1 MIKMLR
7 GSKSSSIMRWIR
19 EKFVIIDDLVHKIIP
34 SRELTVITC
43 WTNSCR
49 TLPLAYFKEET
60 LIGKGKAPE
69 PKRPK
74 RTRHVIPASIEDRL
88 VRLSTLYLL
97 DREDR
102 HEDKNNLWSDFRV
115 VGSTGNLYTV
125 KIGAIPSC
133 DCPDFLKRD
142 DVCKHMLFVMLK
154 VLRRKWWRWPAEC
167 LELHYSFFSLLKNP
181 PPSLF
186 ICNFAKLQSKILPI
200 STSAVCFNRNWK
212 SFSIL
217 PLHAPLESAFLPT

>member
-1 MIKMLR
+1 M
-7 GSKSSSIMRWIR
+7 
-19 EKFVIIDDLVHKIIP
+19 
-34 SRELTVITC
+34 
-43 WTNSCR
+43 
-49 TLPLAYFKEET
+49 
-60 LIGKGKAPE
+60 
-69 PKRPK
+69 
-74 RTRHVIPASIEDRL
+74 IPASIEDRL

-154 VLRRKWWRWPAEC
+154 VLRRK
-167 LELHYSFFSLLKNP
+167 
-181 PPSLF
+181 
-186 ICNFAKLQSKILPI
+186 
-200 STSAVCFNRNWK
+200 
-212 SFSIL
+212 
-217 PLHAPLESAFLPT
+217 